1 MNRAQAKSQRL
12 LQIEKLLWAFPEGL
26 SQAEVAR
33 RIGVNRSTIS
43 RYVAENSLPPGIY
56 VDDLDDNKLKL
67 DRAADLTKAA
77 FSLHEI
83 MAIHLATRLLAT
95 RIDKQNPHAAS
106 AMRKLGMALQRLDQ
120 NVSKHLLRS
129 AEMMDEAAAYH
140 DPVYLD
146 VLQKLT
152 EAWSAGRKV
161 RVSHQMENGRVFE
174 YKFSPYFIEPYALG
188 QTAHVIGLREPP
200 NAVRTFKVERLKS
213 AEILRERYEIP
224 DDFDPRSMLAN
235 AWGIWYTEADPVE
248 VVLKFRPRVAQRV
261 EETRW
266 HQSQQTVREPD
277 GSLLWRAWVAEPQ
290 EMLPW
295 VRGWGADVEVL
306 EPVEMRA
313 ALMREVRRLSQVYGL
328 QQIMPENLDS
338 NDYDDRRAKALF
350 RS

>member
-174 YKFSPYFIEPYALG
+174 YKFSPYFIEPYAVG

>member
-12 LQIEKLLWAFPEGL
+12 SQIEKLLWAYPEGL

-33 RIGVNRSTIS
+33 RIRVNRSTIS
-43 RYVAENSLPPGIY
+43 RYVAENSLPPGVY

-77 FSLHEI
+77 FNLHEI

-95 RIDKQNPHAAS
+95 RTDKQNPHAAS
-106 AMRKLGMALQRLDQ
+106 AMRKLGVALQRLDQ

-174 YKFSPYFIEPYALG
+174 YKFSPYFIEPYAVG

-200 NAVRTFKVERLKS
+200 DAVRTFKIERLKS
-213 AEILRERYEIP
+213 AEILRERYEIL

-248 VVLKFRPRVAQRV
+248 VVLKFRPQVAQRV

-277 GSLLWRAWVAEPQ
+277 GSLLWRARVAEPQ

-306 EPVEMRA
+306 EPVEMRETMMGEA
-313 ALMREVRRLSQVYGL
+313 RVMAESYGWFVSST
-328 QQIMPENLDS
+328 PGSVSTTLD
-338 NDYDDRRAKALF
+338 DF
-350 RS
+350 FGE